1 MKNNDIQMNNET
13 NTLIDNE
20 NRKNQDADNEITE
33 ELRNAKSST
42 ENKKSKKIYI
52 ILGIIAGAIVLGAV
66 TYLILSQMKT
76 AEINKSLELGEKFL
90 EEGKYEEA
98 ILAFDDVIAIDDK
111 NVSAYEGKGATYFG
125 MDNYTEAEAQLETAK
140 SINFTDNG
148 KVLMADIYLKTDRKE
163 QGISLVEE
171 VVKNQPDD
179 TKTVIQII
187 DLYSQINENTKS
199 IELLDQQIANTKD
212 KGELKTLYDTLI
224 PICVQA
230 GKSDADIKAYLEKA
244 ASSIGEYTNAFYQ
257 NYALYAPI
265 LEEYRKAEANKFSPK
280 VINSLPDV
288 TQTFSPYEYK
298 EPLYYML
305 EDLSGDAI
313 PELVIAG
320 YDPNNTKAGYGDIQT
335 EYNIIDTYRIING
348 KPERIFN
355 SIAMGVRAR
364 YTICENQ
371 IIKSSGSGGA
381 NNTHFNFFKLDG
393 SDYTVNQNIEYD
405 GWNGPKYFLNDANHN
420 NTQLTKEEAFTIINS
435 YIPRGDINW
444 IAL

>member
-1 MKNNDIQMNNET
+1 MKKKDIEINNENIKNNDSGE
-13 NTLIDNE
+13 E
-20 NRKNQDADNEITE
+20 VTE
-33 ELRNAKSST
+33 ELGNTKSST
-42 ENKKSKKIYI
+42 ENRKSKKRFL
-52 ILGIIAGAIVLGAV
+52 ILGVMAGVVILGV
-66 TYLILSQMKT
+66 MTYLILSQMKT
-76 AEINKSLELGEKFL
+76 AEINKALDLGEKYL
-90 EEGKYEEA
+90 EDGKYEEA
-98 ILAFDDVIAIDDK
+98 ILAFDDVIAIDAK

-140 SINFTDNG
+140 SIDFTDNG
-148 KVLMADIYLKTDRKE
+148 KILMADVYLKTDRKD
-163 QGISLVEE
+163 QGLSLVEE

-179 TKTVIQII
+179 TKTVIQIT

-212 KGELKTLYDTLI
+212 KGELRTLYDTLI
-224 PICVQA
+224 PICVKA

-265 LEEYRKAEANKFSPK
+265 LEEYRKAGANKFSPK

-320 YDPNNTKAGYGDIQT
+320 YDPNNTKSVYGDIQT
-335 EYNIIDTYRIING
+335 EYNIIDTYRIKNG
-348 KPERIFN
+348 KPERIFI
-355 SIAMGVRAR
+355 SMAMGVRAR

-381 NNTHFNFFKLDG
+381 ASQHFNFFKLDG

-405 GWNGPKYFLNDANHN
+405 GWNGPKFFLNDTNHN

-435 YIPRGDINW
+435 YIPKSDINW